1 MTTLILLDK
10 SASVRLIM
18 PFLLFIMY
26 ERVHTRAFSPL
37 VVPFASLSGMF
48 PKIFSAFA
56 AFTDN
61 IFATIVFHRSNHA
74 KRGKNRLSV
83 ILPVT

>member
-18 PFLLFIMY
+18 PFLLYIMY

-37 VVPFASLSGMF
+37 VVPFASHSGVSEN
-48 PKIFSAFA
+48 FSAFA
-56 AFTDN
+56 AFPDN
-61 IFATIVFHRSNHA
+61 IFVTIVFRRSNHA